1 MIIFVERNKIDISE
15 FINGFK
21 SSIAFIED
29 KLRVN
34 LVFAEIKLRLLKKC
48 IELCVNKI
56 KK

>member
-1 MIIFVERNKIDISE
+1 MIIFVGRNKVDISE

-34 LVFAEIKLRLLKKC
+34 LVFAKR
-48 IELCVNKI
+48 
-56 KK
+56 